1 MNKMQTEFPRREK
14 HRGRLTEALQVYPK
28 MLWNVLLNVFL
39 VLCSSCSILVD
50 LLRNFSSIINDE
62 INVLGH
68 VLRNYFFIGEL
79 YATVAFLTGVFIAK
93 TILWSEVLFS

>member
-1 MNKMQTEFPRREK
+1 MQTEFPRREK

-39 VLCSSCSILVD
+39 VLCSSCSILVG
-50 LLRNFSSIINDE
+50 LLGNFSNIINDE

-68 VLRNYFFIGEL
+68 VLRNYFFMGEL
-79 YATVAFLTGVFIAK
+79 YATVAF
-93 TILWSEVLFS
+93 S